1 MLFPCDSLARL
12 SKMESGCLP
21 NGMFCYTSA
30 ANGAEV
36 AVGRVFDSFVDLD
49 CRLYFRVFDALP
61 TANAIKG
68 A

>member
-1 MLFPCDSLARL
+1 
-12 SKMESGCLP
+12 MECGCLP
-21 NGMFCYTSA
+21 NGLFCYTSA
-30 ANGAEV
+30 ANGAEM
-36 AVGRVFDSFVDLD
+36 AFGRVFDSFVDLD